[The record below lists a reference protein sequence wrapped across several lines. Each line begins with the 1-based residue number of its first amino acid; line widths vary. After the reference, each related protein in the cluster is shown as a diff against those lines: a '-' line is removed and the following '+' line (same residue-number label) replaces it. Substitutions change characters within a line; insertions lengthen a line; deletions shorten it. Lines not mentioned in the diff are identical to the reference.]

1 MRRSLKRQCGLFS
14 MIVVIVMGWFLLIYQ
29 GNENTPVSSGQED
42 LIRLHVLANSDSPTD
57 QQLKLKVRDALI
69 IYLEPYLEPVN
80 TKPVAK
86 QIILEHKENLIEV
99 AKQVVS
105 MNGADYP
112 VELEVGIYDFPI
124 KSYGNLVLPAGK
136 YEAVRI
142 LIGKAEGKNWWC
154 VLFPPLCF
162 IDITNATSMPAE
174 NLADQKGNQE
184 VKIELK
190 SKIAELWRENQN

>member
-99 AKQVVS
+99 AKQVVL

-162 IDITNATSMPAE
+162 IDITNATSMPVE

-184 VKIELK
+184 MKIELK